1 METTHTLRKSVESQH
16 ALQQRKK
23 TLALGILLAAGI
35 AGALATLLVGCG
47 GGSSAPV
54 APPPIAAVQALQAAD
69 VQNIVQAAANS
80 VNVDMVVAVVDRA
93 GFVLGVFRTQNAP
106 ATAIGNFG
114 QVQDANDVAVALA
127 RTGAFFSND
136 QAPLSSRTV
145 RFISGIHFPP
155 GVMNQAPADLYG
167 IENTNRGCTLINDP
181 TFQSKI
187 PPALALGGGFG
198 LGVLTGKADVM
209 DSNATVVNP
218 GGVPIVYKNAV
229 TGGIGVVTTW
239 S

>member
-1 METTHTLRKSVESQH
+1 METTLTLWKPVESRRAHRRGQKR
-16 ALQQRKK
+16 LV
-23 TLALGILLAAGI
+23 LGIVWSRGV
-35 AGALATLLVGCG
+35 AGALALLLVGCG
-47 GGSSAPV
+47 GGNSTPV
-54 APPPIAAVQALQAAD
+54 TPPIPAVEALQAVD
-69 VQNIVQAAANS
+69 VQNIVQAAVNS
-80 VNVDMVVAVVDRA
+80 GSVDMAVAVVDRA

-106 ATAIGNFG
+106 AAALGNFG

-218 GGVPIVYKNAV
+218 GG
-229 TGGIGVVTTW
+229 
-239 S
+239 